1 MSAIHTAELF
11 APVRDRLAAVEL
23 RLRET
28 VAGQHCALTAATERL
43 LNAGGKRVRPA
54 MCLMTAGVFGADA
67 ERSIALAAGVEMA
80 HTATLVHDDLI
91 DVASLRRGVPTLNAD
106 WPADAIVLAGDYL
119 FARAAG
125 LVARTRHADVIDL
138 FAQTLTTIVNG
149 EIRQRFSGKGCI
161 SRDEYYERIYA
172 KTATMF
178 VLSTQAAAMLGEAPP
193 PAQKALGEFGHH
205 VGMAF
210 QIVDD
215 VLDFVGTP
223 DQIGKPV
230 GSDLRQGVFTLPA
243 IYYVQAH
250 PNDPDVKA
258 LCNGKAGD
266 TSTVQRVIAAVRAS
280 GAVGQALL
288 EARALEARAQ
298 LALESLSPSPYR
310 AALSAVSRYIVARDL

>member
-1 MSAIHTAELF
+1 MSTIHITELF
-11 APVRDRLAAVEL
+11 TPVRDGLAAVEL

-28 VAGQHCALTAATERL
+28 IAGQHSALTAAIERL
-43 LNAGGKRVRPA
+43 LSAGGKRVRPA
-54 MCLMTAGVFGADA
+54 ICLMTAGVFGADA
-67 ERSIALAAGVEMA
+67 ERSIALAAAVEMV

-91 DVASLRRGVPTLNAD
+91 DVAMLRRGVPTLNAN
-106 WPADAIVLAGDYL
+106 WPTDAIVLAGDYL

-125 LVARTRHADVIDL
+125 LVAQTRHADVIDL
-138 FAQTLTTIVNG
+138 FAQTLAIIVNG

-178 VLSTQAAAMLGEAPP
+178 VLSTQAAAMLGKAT
-193 PAQKALGEFGHH
+193 PAAQRALREFGHQ
-205 VGMAF
+205 VGLAF

-215 VLDFVGTP
+215 VLDFIGTP

-243 IYYVQAH
+243 IYYVEAY
-250 PNDPDVKA
+250 PDDSDVKA

-280 GAVGQALL
+280 GAVDKALQ
-288 EARALEARAQ
+288 EARALEMRAR

-310 AALSAVSRYIVARDL
+310 EALSAVSRYIVARDL